1 MQEVATKLEKTMRK
15 SAHTTETVLEPGAGS
30 SAERA
35 VSQPGGI
42 KTTQQR
48 PKRGDDHKPQKSSEG
63 GAAVSSRLEWV
74 KALAA
79 GGALAL
85 SIAAFIWS
93 VHTFRIQEQRLQSQL
108 QLQQDS
114 LKQQRDT
121 DSFKR
126 FVELLPKLGCVADTQ
141 REIALELLRTDAP
154 ERLRLALSVI
164 EKCPA
169 MTAET
174 AQHLETLK
182 QQAANSEFE
191 SAFVFTVANG
201 RQYLLNGLNGA
212 AARTFD
218 AAADALPKTY
228 ILNHVLD
235 LDQVTAARRAFS
247 DGRFSEAADLFAKA
261 YRKVPADLGSPSSAF
276 RRGRASNVKNSA
288 NQGDA
293 K

>member
-1 MQEVATKLEKTMRK
+1 
-15 SAHTTETVLEPGAGS
+15 
-30 SAERA
+30 
-35 VSQPGGI
+35 
-42 KTTQQR
+42 
-48 PKRGDDHKPQKSSEG
+48 
-63 GAAVSSRLEWV
+63 
-74 KALAA
+74 LAA
-79 GGALAL
+79 WGALVLSVGAL
-85 SIAAFIWS
+85 IWS
-93 VHTFRIQEQRLQSQL
+93 VHTFRIQEKRLQSQL

-114 LKQQRDT
+114 LKQQRDQ

-126 FVELLPKLGCVADTQ
+126 FVELLPKLGCTADTQ

-154 ERLRLALSVI
+154 EKLRLALSVI

-169 MTAET
+169 TTAET
-174 AQHLETLK
+174 AKHFEMLK
-182 QQAANSEFE
+182 QQAENNEFE
-191 SAFVFTVANG
+191 SAFVFMVGNG
-201 RQYLLNGLNGA
+201 RQYLLNGLTGA

-218 AAADALPKTY
+218 MAADSLPKSY

-261 YRKVPADLGSPSSAF
+261 YRKVAADAGGSPSSAF
-276 RRGRASNVKNSA
+276 RRGPANKVTRSG